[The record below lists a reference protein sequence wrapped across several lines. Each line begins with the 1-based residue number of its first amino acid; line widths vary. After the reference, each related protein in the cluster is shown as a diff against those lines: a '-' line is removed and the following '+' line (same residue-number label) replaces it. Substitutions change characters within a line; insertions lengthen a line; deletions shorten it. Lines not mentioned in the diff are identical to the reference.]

1 MLKEEIK
8 KRLDDKISEIFT
20 DLQNEFNF
28 NPVIEDVAE
37 GCRRA
42 YYVDQIVESIMNE
55 TIFDIKMQNWVK
67 GEAKA

>member
-8 KRLDDKISEIFT
+8 KRLDDEISGIFT